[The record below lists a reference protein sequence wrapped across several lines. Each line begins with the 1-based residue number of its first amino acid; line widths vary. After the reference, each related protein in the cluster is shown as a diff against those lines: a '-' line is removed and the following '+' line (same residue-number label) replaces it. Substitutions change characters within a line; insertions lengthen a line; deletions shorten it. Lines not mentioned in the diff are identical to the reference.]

1 VISGGKIYVLRW
13 IPSVFCPWKRS
24 KSHLPLPREGAKA
37 IVILRKLGIVSGIK
51 MNREFLPLLGEG
63 VPVHVSVDW
72 AGRGDLRRENLCS
85 ALDPFRLLSLEKVQK
100 PPSLTKGRSKSYCN
114 IEEVGNS

>member
-1 VISGGKIYVLRW
+1 M
-13 IPSVFCPWKRS
+13 FCAESLPTFAPKKGH

-63 VPVHVSVDW
+63 VPVHVSVEW
-72 AGRGDLRRENLCS
+72 AGRGDFRRENLCS
-85 ALDPFRLLSLEKVQK
+85 ALNPFRLLHLKK
-100 PPSLTKGRSKSYCN
+100 GTKATFPCQGKEQNDYYIRDRY
-114 IEEVGNS
+114 EA